1 MINNKNS
8 LIKTFFLFLIIF
20 QLVAVQSAI
29 ALGENEI
36 TANYK
41 EKIINTSHALG
52 IGVYEDFPV
61 EFAGEDN
68 ALKSGNI
75 VYSKTTAFGKAQ
87 DITIPAP
94 KRVVP
99 ERTFTDKVE
108 SYWGYATTFYYIFKT
123 KVADSGILPWREVP
137 PSFEESS
144 RKAIARV
151 KNSNFPSRK
160 AGQPSLLKNEGFLKE
175 MESLSGAKFTDG
187 NTSEFL
193 IDGKASFGMKDKLIK
208 EAKKSIYIASYSFHD
223 DITGYET
230 SDMLIAQK
238 KKGIDIKIIVDH
250 KVVNTSGRIVKRMQK
265 AGIEVIRYID
275 SKRTGDYWHVKLL
288 MVDDKYAIVGG
299 MNYADYYSHK
309 NPDTPQWRDTDVL
322 YTGPAV
328 MESRK
333 IFAGIWNGLIKEK
346 KLSFDSMDENI
357 NSNEASGGSARIAVM
372 YWNPPLGSP
381 TILLSIIKAI
391 YGATERINIE
401 NPYYVAVPAITQAVL
416 DAKARG
422 VEVNILTNSKKSI
435 DRDGKP
441 MADVI
446 IKGLIPLVSSG
457 INVYLKKGDTLHSK
471 FMTIDGVYCNI
482 GSYNFHPRS
491 ERYDTEMNISII
503 DPASV
508 KQLNEVFEEDLA
520 EAIKINTVEDLEYEP
535 GWLAKMME
543 KYFYAELSR
552 KK

>member
-123 KVADSGILPWREVP
+123 KVADSGILPWREGA

-309 NPDTPQWRDTDVL
+309 NPDTPHWRDTDVL

-346 KLSFDSMDENI
+346 KIPFNSMDENI

-381 TILLSIIKAI
+381 TILLSILKAI

-441 MADVI
+441 MVDVI

-508 KQLNEVFEEDLA
+508 KQLDEVFEKDLA
-520 EAIKINTVEDLEYEP
+520 KAIEINTLEDLEYEP
-535 GWLAKMME
+535 GWLAKIME
-543 KYFYAELSR
+543 KYFYAELSEN
-552 KK
+552 K